1 MGRYEDLMKLVGKH
15 APKIIDEATT
25 YGKKALRGIEDV
37 ADILDRPGATVRSG
51 IQAYQQD
58 RPVLETMVNQLSR
71 SSSEA
76 PTGDDLIEPM
86 AAAEGYA
93 NPAKYAALS
102 ALAELGTDPLNFI
115 GGPMGKGVAKL
126 GVKAKGAF
134 GLKKGKTAAEALLE
148 SRKTGKIVPAMPSE
162 LVSPSKQLPK
172 DLIPS
177 KTVDIPD
184 SRPISTNF
192 DKIREQFPGT
202 AKKIE
207 EMKDKA
213 VNVAPQVR
221 DELDDVMD
229 QFPQTAAAI
238 RKLRGLE

>member
-1 MGRYEDLMKLVGKH
+1 MGRYEELMKLVGKH
-15 APKIIDEATT
+15 APKVIDEAAV
-25 YGKKALRGIEDV
+25 YGKKALRGIERA
-37 ADILDRPGATVRSG
+37 ADLLDRPAATVRSG

-58 RPVLETMVNQLSR
+58 RPVLESMVNQLSR
-71 SSSEA
+71 PSAEA

-86 AAAEGYA
+86 AEAEGYA

-102 ALAELGTDPLNFI
+102 ALATVGADPLNFI

-126 GVKAKGAF
+126 GAKASGAF
-134 GLKKGKTAAEALLE
+134 KVKKGLNAAEALLE
-148 SRKTGKIVPAMPSE
+148 SRRTGKVVPTVASE

-177 KTVDIPD
+177 KTMDIPD
-184 SRPISTNF
+184 ARPMSTNF
-192 DKIREQFPGT
+192 DKIREQFPST

-207 EMKDKA
+207 EMKNKA

-238 RKLRGLE
+238 RKLRGFE